1 MISLRPGVLWRGRL
15 AILLALLSCNAL
27 QADDTGVRDTV
38 ATRARPEV
46 DPLGAHVGGFAM
58 YPKVSF
64 SYLHDDNVLINSGS
78 GGKEGSFVSQTSPEV
93 AVRSNWSEHAL
104 NLLANATLARFADF
118 PNENYNDWLISADGR
133 LDPTPDIQFAGG
145 GSVRK
150 GHILRTSPEN
160 TSSLDEPITY
170 DDKIVFVR
178 YAHAFGHFRLGLDA
192 ANHQQDY
199 HSALGLVGGVQ
210 TLINED
216 DRDRTQ
222 RTTNLRLGYE
232 TFPGQQYFLQ
242 LKRDRRVYEKSDRVI
257 DVKRSSEGESA
268 LLGMTF
274 DLNGL
279 VFGEWSAGYLR
290 QDYQDPFPDINKP
303 LFGASL
309 NWNVTRLSTV
319 KFIVQ
324 REIGETTSS
333 RFSGYT
339 STSTL
344 LGVEHELRRHVLV
357 DISLNYTSDDFQGIG
372 AAERE
377 DKTYDFYIGPTYLIN
392 RYFRLSAAYH
402 RLKRDSSGNT
412 SAPGVVD
419 DYLKNIVLIQFQ
431 AQL

>member
-1 MISLRPGVLWRGRL
+1 
-15 AILLALLSCNAL
+15 
-27 QADDTGVRDTV
+27 
-38 ATRARPEV
+38 
-46 DPLGAHVGGFAM
+46 
-58 YPKVSF
+58 
-64 SYLHDDNVLINSGS
+64 
-78 GGKEGSFVSQTSPEV
+78 
-93 AVRSNWSEHAL
+93 
-104 NLLANATLARFADF
+104 
-118 PNENYNDWLISADGR
+118 
-133 LDPTPDIQFAGG
+133 
-145 GSVRK
+145 
-150 GHILRTSPEN
+150 
-160 TSSLDEPITY
+160 
-170 DDKIVFVR
+170 
-178 YAHAFGHFRLGLDA
+178 
-192 ANHQQDY
+192 
-199 HSALGLVGGVQ
+199 
-210 TLINED
+210 
-216 DRDRTQ
+216 
-222 RTTNLRLGYE
+222 
-232 TFPGQQYFLQ
+232 
-242 LKRDRRVYEKSDRVI
+242 
-257 DVKRSSEGESA
+257 
-268 LLGMTF
+268 MTF